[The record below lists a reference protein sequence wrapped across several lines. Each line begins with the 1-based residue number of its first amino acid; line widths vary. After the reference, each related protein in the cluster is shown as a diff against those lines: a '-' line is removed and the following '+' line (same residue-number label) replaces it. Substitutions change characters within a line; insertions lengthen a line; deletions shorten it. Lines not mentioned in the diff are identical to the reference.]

1 MSKLNNFITQEY
13 GKAITMKF
21 LTEVLLSLSPFL
33 KSNSLTLKF
42 QVLESAKAKDRDH
55 VEIDIIKTA
64 FNNIIKNEKSK
75 SSSTNT
81 FEEALASQSEYAQ
94 HIRDFS
100 KRMSIREWNDNQGL
114 LFLNGKFIEFG
125 VESVSI
131 FTIPY
136 CF

>member
-1 MSKLNNFITQEY
+1 M
-13 GKAITMKF
+13 
-21 LTEVLLSLSPFL
+21 
-33 KSNSLTLKF
+33 
-42 QVLESAKAKDRDH
+42 ESAKTKDMDH

-75 SSSTNT
+75 SSSTKT
-81 FEEALASQSEYAQ
+81 FEEVLASQSEYAQ

-131 FTIPY
+131 FTIAH
-136 CF
+136 CFF